1 MSPRGVSS
9 VYEGQQA
16 DALAGVG
23 ATCVGPELRPGTWS
37 GPYQSV
43 GSCRRVLSRDSGK
56 IKAAF

>member
-23 ATCVGPELRPGTWS
+23 ATCVGPELQPGTWS
-37 GPYQSV
+37 GLYPSQWE
-43 GSCRRVLSRDSGK
+43 
-56 IKAAF
+56 AAAGY